1 MVSKACVVGA
11 YQKKLEELAAF
22 LDIDLTVVVPPVW
35 KDERGALHLEQLYT
49 DGYRIVVSPL
59 AFNGHFHLHFFPA
72 LPKLMRALRP
82 DILHIDEEPYNL
94 STWLAVRAARSV
106 GARSVFFTWQNLV
119 RRYPPPFSWM
129 EQSVLSNVAYGI
141 AGNQE
146 AIQVWR
152 SKGYQGGM
160 KVIPQF
166 GVDPGLY
173 PYRSP
178 RRLDGAPLVI
188 GYVGRLVEEKGVD
201 LVLRAAAQLEDDWT
215 IRILGS
221 GPLRSSLQ
229 VLAERLAIASRVEF
243 LPPISSTGI
252 PQFMHGLDVLV
263 LPSRTRTNWKEQF
276 GRVLIEAMACGVPVI
291 GSDSGEIPF
300 VVGDAGLVFPE
311 GDAGALCQDL
321 RRLRDDGLREQLARA
336 GRARMLTHYT
346 QVHIA
351 RETRDVYLEMLA

>member
-1 MVSKACVVGA
+1 M
-11 YQKKLEELAAF
+11 
-22 LDIDLTVVVPPVW
+22 VVPPEW
-35 KDERGALHLEQLYT
+35 KDERGSLRLEQVYT

-59 AFNGHFHLHFFPA
+59 TFNGHFHLHFFPGIGR
-72 LPKLMRALRP
+72 LMRELRP

-94 STWLAVRAARSV
+94 STWLAVRSARSV

-129 EQSVLSNVAYGI
+129 EESVLSNVAYGI

-146 AIQVWR
+146 AIRVWR
-152 SKGYQGGM
+152 SKGYRGKM

-166 GVDPGLY
+166 GVDPDLY
-173 PYRSP
+173 PYRTP
-178 RRLDGAPLVI
+178 RTLGIAPLVI

-201 LVLRAAAQLEDDWT
+201 LLLRAAAQLQGEWM

-221 GPLRSSLQ
+221 GPLRGSLQ
-229 VLAERLAIASRVEF
+229 DLAAQLEIASRVEF
-243 LPPISSTGI
+243 LPPISSTNI

-263 LPSRTRTNWKEQF
+263 LPSRTRANWKEQF
-276 GRVLIEAMACGVPVI
+276 GRVLVEAMACGVPVL

-300 VVGDAGLVFPE
+300 VIADAGLVFPE
-311 GDAGALCQDL
+311 DDAGALRDGL
-321 RRLRDDGLREQLARA
+321 RRLRSDDLRERLARA
-336 GRARMLTHYT
+336 GRERMLAHYT

-351 RETRDVYLEMLA
+351 RETRDVYLEMLR